1 MHREPPLPIDAASNC
16 CENCGF
22 GPLEPHAAVKSP
34 MWYCSQCGLY
44 QKGRVASANE
54 YNDDYCAARG
64 YSSPGRRH
72 RKLRTATVRLGRIAR
87 LVESDSPRSLDVGCS
102 LGYSVEA
109 ACRFGWDAHGVDISR
124 DAIRQCRIRG
134 LRCRNVAG
142 TDLPYPDGHFDV
154 LTAWHVIEHVRDVA
168 HTLAEWARVL
178 RPGGVLALETPDSD
192 CLKLKLRGG
201 SYSRFWA
208 LGHTYTFNRR
218 NLAPLVEAAG
228 LAVISAPFL
237 ADPACLQAR
246 EFARAA
252 AYQFLK
258 EAQIFIGMHKAF
270 QLFCRRHAFAEQTPA
285 LRRAA

>member
-1 MHREPPLPIDAASNC
+1 
-16 CENCGF
+16 
-22 GPLEPHAAVKSP
+22 

-54 YNDDYCAARG
+54 YDDDYCVSRG
-64 YSSPGRRH
+64 YSSPGRCH
-72 RKLRTATVRLGRIAR
+72 RKLRTASVRLGRISR

-124 DAIRQCRIRG
+124 DAIRHCRVHG
-134 LRCRNVAG
+134 LRCQCVAG
-142 TDLPYPDGHFDV
+142 ADLPYPDGYFDV

-168 HTLAEWARVL
+168 QTLSEWARVL
-178 RPGGVLALETPDSD
+178 QPGGVLVLETPDSD

-228 LAVISAPFL
+228 LAIISAPFF
-237 ADPACLQAR
+237 ADPAHLRPR
-246 EFARAA
+246 ELAHAA

-258 EAQIFIGMHKAF
+258 ETQILIGMHKAF
-270 QLFCRRHAFAEQTPA
+270 QLFCRRRASAEQPRT